1 MQFPMPKRNLRE
13 YMALYAKEHKQFG
26 TKLTHMVG
34 IPMIVASLPT
44 AFVAPRTA
52 LGLFA
57 GGWALQ
63 YIGHYAFEG
72 NKPAFYGDP
81 YYLLVGPVW
90 VAAEWMALV
99 GIPVPEAI
107 RPAEDVPAP
116 VINGAAIS
124 AMN

>member
-1 MQFPMPKRNLRE
+1 
-13 YMALYAKEHKQFG
+13 
-26 TKLTHMVG
+26 
-34 IPMIVASLPT
+34 
-44 AFVAPRTA
+44 
-52 LGLFA
+52 